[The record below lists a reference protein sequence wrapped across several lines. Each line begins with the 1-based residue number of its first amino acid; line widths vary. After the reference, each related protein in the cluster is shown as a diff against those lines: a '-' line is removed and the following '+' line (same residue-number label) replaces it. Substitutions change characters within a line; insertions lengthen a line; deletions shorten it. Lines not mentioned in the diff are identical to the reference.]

1 MSQTIEDLLQE
12 ALDTWGEDAQIMMA
26 LEECGE
32 LITAL
37 TQYWRGR
44 KTKEEVAEEI
54 ADVSIMMRQMRLVF
68 GYETVNEIEAGKLV
82 RLKKRIE
89 ESKVELCES
98 CGENPGQLNSMFWWD
113 EDETE
118 GHWVCKQCEQE
129 LAEQHEEWARS
140 MASVYAGAYEGRVCR
155 CHHAERFHDNEAG
168 RCEVPGCG
176 CETFTD
182 QAG

>member
-54 ADVSIMMRQMRLVF
+54 ADVSIMMRQMRLIF
-68 GYETVNEIEAGKLV
+68 GYQIVNEIEAGKLV
-82 RLKKRIE
+82 RLKKRLDQHN
-89 ESKVELCES
+89 KY
-98 CGENPGQLNSMFWWD
+98 P
-113 EDETE
+113 E
-118 GHWVCKQCEQE
+118 G
-129 LAEQHEEWARS
+129 AE
-140 MASVYAGAYEGRVCR
+140 
-155 CHHAERFHDNEAG
+155 
-168 RCEVPGCG
+168 
-176 CETFTD
+176 
-182 QAG
+182 